1 MGVVFTIVFCTVT
14 FSNYMKNVYS
24 PSSDPSEMCDG
35 VLNCV
40 SQLYVSGAIGETMEE
55 FEIIRFIYDII
66 YITFF
71 DTMFSNIV
79 SGLMLDAFSSL
90 REES

>member
-1 MGVVFTIVFCTVT
+1 
-14 FSNYMKNVYS
+14 
-24 PSSDPSEMCDG
+24 MCDG

-90 REES
+90 REESEARADDKENLCYICNISREAL